1 MSAGKYS
8 FVIEQGATTDFNI
21 NYKDNSNNPVNLTG
35 YQARMQ
41 IRSDYA
47 DSTSTIIANLSSSL
61 LSDNTGLNLS
71 GSNGTTPLSSGSI
84 GLYIS
89 AITSSTFTFSEAR
102 YDIELISGSTTTRL
116 LEGKI
121 QLSKEVTRV

>member
-21 NYKDNSNNPVNLTG
+21 VYKDSSGNPVDLTA

-41 IRSDYA
+41 IRSTYA

-61 LSDNTGLNLS
+61 LSDRTGLNLS
-71 GSNGTTPLSSGSI
+71 GSNGSTPLASGSI

-89 AITSSTFTFSEAR
+89 AATSSNFTFSEAR
-102 YDIELISGSTTTRL
+102 YDIELISGSITTRL

-121 QLSKEVTRV
+121 KLSKEVTRV